1 MTPQE
6 AIAAHDAAR
15 HTLASATAAAARARA
30 SLAHAEARVEELSSG
45 ERERIRLHALR
56 LEDWTRKGG
65 GGAPPALVADANDVH
80 ASATARATAEAARES
95 LGRLEAEESE
105 ARSLLSAAEAA
116 LTEAATALR
125 RAQMDRIADR
135 LAALRREE
143 YALCARIV
151 ATSIDCPAAM
161 TDRAAL
167 ALNGPPSRPSAN
179 HFVGARHIAPDIHS
193 PLGGDPG
200 GIDQARNFWREYE
213 ACSDDVEKAA

>member
-125 RAQMDRIADR
+125 R
-135 LAALRREE
+135 EE